1 MTGLDKIISQIK
13 LESDQ
18 AVSAKLSEANKK
30 AEAIIEEA
38 KAQIN
43 GECVDIESAGRQKA
57 EDSLSRALSAAA
69 LYKKKTLLGE
79 KQRIISETFDKAE
92 ERLNNLGD
100 AEYFE
105 FIKKIAVK
113 NALPKE
119 GVLLLSDKDIKR
131 LPVGFEAK
139 LNSMLKDGSLKV
151 SGEPANIGYGFVLS
165 YGGIEENCTFRAL
178 IDSERET
185 LADKVQELLF

>member
-1 MTGLDKIISQIK
+1 MTGLDKIINQIK
-13 LESDQ
+13 LEADQ
-18 AVSAKLSEANKK
+18 AVSAKIFEANKK
-30 AEAIIEEA
+30 AEAIIDEA

-43 GECVDIESAGRQKA
+43 EECVDIESTGRQKA
-57 EDSLSRALSAAA
+57 EDTLSRALSAAA
-69 LYKKKTLLGE
+69 LYKKKTLLAE
-79 KQRIISETFDKAE
+79 KQRIISETFDEAE
-92 ERLNNLGD
+92 KRLNNLGD

-119 GVLLLSDKDIKR
+119 GILLLSTKDIQR
-131 LPVGFEAK
+131 LPEGFEAE

>member
-43 GECVDIESAGRQKA
+43 EECVDIESAGRQKA

-151 SGEPANIGYGFVLS
+151 SGESANIGYGFVLS

-185 LADKVQELLF
+185 LADKVQGLLF

>member
-1 MTGLDKIISQIK
+1 MTGLDKIINQIK
-13 LESDQ
+13 LEADQ
-18 AVSAKLSEANKK
+18 AVSAKLFEANKK
-30 AEAIIEEA
+30 AEAIIDEA

-43 GECVDIESAGRQKA
+43 EECVDIESAGRQKA
-57 EDSLSRALSAAA
+57 EDSLSRASSASA
-69 LYKKKTLLGE
+69 LYKKKTLLAE

-92 ERLNNLGD
+92 KRLNNLGD

-119 GVLLLSDKDIKR
+119 GVLLLSAKDIQR
-131 LPVGFEAK
+131 LPEGFEAE

>member
-1 MTGLDKIISQIK
+1 MTGLDKIIDQIK
-13 LESDQ
+13 AESDK
-18 AVSAKLSEANKK
+18 AVTVKISEANQR
-30 AEAIIEEA
+30 AEAIIQEA

-43 GECVDIESAGRQKA
+43 EECADIESLGRQKA
-57 EDSLSRALSAAA
+57 EDTLSRATSAAA
-69 LYKKKTLLGE
+69 LYKKKTLLAE

-105 FIKKIAVK
+105 FVKKIAVK
-113 NALPKE
+113 NALPKD
-119 GVLLLSDKDIKR
+119 GILLLSAKDMQR
-131 LPVGFEAK
+131 LPAGFEAA
-139 LNSMLKDGSLKV
+139 LNSMLNGGSLKV
-151 SGEPANIGYGFVLS
+151 STQPADIGYGFVLS

>member
-1 MTGLDKIISQIK
+1 MTGLDKIINQIK

-30 AEAIIEEA
+30 AEAIIDEA

-43 GECVDIESAGRQKA
+43 DECVDIESTGRQKA
-57 EDSLSRALSAAA
+57 EDTLSRALSAAA
-69 LYKKKTLLGE
+69 LYKKKTLLAE

-119 GVLLLSDKDIKR
+119 GILLLSTKDIQR
-131 LPVGFEAK
+131 LPEGFEAK

-151 SGEPANIGYGFVLS
+151 SREPANIGYGFVLS

-185 LADKVQELLF
+185 FADKVQELLF

>member
-43 GECVDIESAGRQKA
+43 EECVDIESAGRQKA

>member
-18 AVSAKLSEANKK
+18 AVSAKLFEANKK

-43 GECVDIESAGRQKA
+43 EECVDIESAGRQKA

-69 LYKKKTLLGE
+69 LYKKKTLLAE

-105 FIKKIAVK
+105 IIKKIAVK

-119 GVLLLSDKDIKR
+119 GILLLSAKDIKR
-131 LPVGFEAK
+131 LPEGFEAK

-151 SGEPANIGYGFVLS
+151 SGEPANIGNGFVLS